1 MSTLSV
7 TIPDSIR
14 RRAEALAKEDEVSID
29 QFIATAMAEKIAVLD
44 ANTYIAD
51 RAARGSRAKF
61 EAVLAKVPHTEPE
74 PGDEKPLDS

>member
-1 MSTLSV
+1 MSTFSV

-44 ANTYIAD
+44 ANGYVAD
-51 RAARGSRAKF
+51 RAAKGSRAKF
-61 EAVLAKVPHTEPE
+61 EAILAKVPDAEPVQ
-74 PGDEKPLDS
+74 GDEKLAGN

>member
-14 RRAEALAKEDEVSID
+14 RRAEALAKEDAVSID

-44 ANTYIAD
+44 ANAYIAD
-51 RAARGSRAKF
+51 RAARGSRATF
-61 EAVLAKVPHTEPE
+61 EALLAKVPDVEPAQ
-74 PGDEKPLDS
+74 DDDKPAGI